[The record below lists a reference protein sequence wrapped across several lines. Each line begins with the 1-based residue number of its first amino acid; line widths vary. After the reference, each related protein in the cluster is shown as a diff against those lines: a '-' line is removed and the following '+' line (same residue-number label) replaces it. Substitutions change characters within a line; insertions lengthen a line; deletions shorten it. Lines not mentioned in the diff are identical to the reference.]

1 MFDQE
6 QWEQLLISFLEEAKE
21 LIQNAETALLA
32 LDKQAAD
39 ADTIN
44 GLFRAMHTLKGS
56 AGLFSLDG
64 FVRFAHQM
72 ENLIMRVR
80 DGELT
85 LNDEMISALLSA
97 LDILSGEISRLE
109 QTGNPSALD
118 EENPDLLALL
128 KTLAGAGLP
137 ATPSPSAPTSDAIE
151 REPAPTD
158 LPARWHISLRFDL
171 QLLQY
176 GFDPASF
183 VRYLNKLGTLQ
194 HVYLIQSELPAW
206 PDFQAENCYLGLELD
221 LQTEASKTE
230 IESVFEFIQELAQI
244 RILPPDSHVEDYLAL
259 IAELPQDEDR
269 LGEILVASGLL
280 TTNELNRSL
289 KKQTEQVP
297 ATKIG
302 DVLIQNGAVPS
313 AAVDAALQKQQQIR
327 DQKQQDSAQLK
338 ISAKKM
344 DELINLVGELVI
356 ASAGGETLARQQG
369 NSLLQESMS
378 TINQHV
384 EQIREIALR
393 LRMVEIGDTFMRFH
407 RLVRDTSK
415 ELKKDIQL
423 QIEGAETEL
432 DKTVVDK
439 IADPLTHLVRNA
451 LDHGIETAEER
462 QAAGKPVKGLVHLNA
477 YHESGNVV
485 IEVQDDGKG
494 LNPTRIRDK
503 AIEKGLLSPTEQ
515 IDDQSLYQLIFA
527 PGFSTADSVS
537 NLSGRGVGMDV
548 VKRSIDALRGSIEL
562 ESVMGQGCCV
572 RIRLPLTLAIIDG
585 FLISVGDTPLVLPLQ
600 SVTECLEAHQAE
612 IGDRTYSYL
621 ELRGKPLPIVRL
633 REHFGVD
640 GKKPPR
646 ENIVV
651 VRQGKQQLGLVVDTL
666 LGEQQIVIKPLGALF
681 GHLHDISGSSILG
694 SGLVA
699 LILDIPGLQ
708 QRVHHRLT
716 TTNASPKGNILLEER
731 GRA

>member
-6 QWEQLLISFLEEAKE
+6 QWEQLLASFLEEAKE
-21 LIQNAETALLA
+21 LIQSAETALLA
-32 LDKQAAD
+32 LDEQVVD
-39 ADTIN
+39 AETIN

-64 FVRFAHQM
+64 FVRFAHHM

-85 LNDEMISALLSA
+85 LNSDMVTALLSA
-97 LDILSGEISRLE
+97 LDVLGNELTHLE
-109 QTGNPSALD
+109 QTGTPSALD
-118 EENPDLLALL
+118 TDNPQLLALL
-128 KTLAGAGLP
+128 QQLTGETVATPP
-137 ATPSPSAPTSDAIE
+137 ATTTESADTIE
-151 REPAPTD
+151 RHPAPED
-158 LPARWHISLRFDL
+158 KPASWHISLRFDR

-183 VRYLNKLGTLQ
+183 VRYLNKLGTVQHLYLLQ
-194 HVYLIQSELPAW
+194 NDLPAW
-206 PDFQAENCYLGLELD
+206 PDFQAEQCYLGLELD

-259 IAELPQDEDR
+259 IDALPQDKDR
-269 LGEILVASGLL
+269 LGEILIASGLL
-280 TTNELNRSL
+280 TESELQRSL
-289 KKQTEQVP
+289 QKQTAQSP
-297 ATKIG
+297 APKIG
-302 DVLIQNGAVPS
+302 DVLIQEGNVPAV
-313 AAVDAALQKQQQIR
+313 AVDAALQKQQQIR
-327 DQKQQDSAQLK
+327 EQKQHDSALLK

-356 ASAGGETLARQQG
+356 AAAGGEMLARQHG
-369 NSLLQESMS
+369 NSTLQEAMS

-384 EQIREIALR
+384 EQIREVALQ

-415 ELKKDIQL
+415 ELNKEIQL
-423 QIEGAETEL
+423 HIEGADTEL

-451 LDHGIETAEER
+451 LDHGIEPAEER
-462 QAAGKPVKGLVHLNA
+462 LSAGKNVKGMVRLNA

-485 IEVQDDGKG
+485 IEVQDDGRG
-494 LNPTRIRDK
+494 LNPGRIREK
-503 AIEKGLLSPTEQ
+503 ALEKGLISTT
-515 IDDQSLYQLIFA
+515 DQLNDQALYQLIFA
-527 PGFSTADSVS
+527 PGFSTAESIS

-548 VKRSIDALRGSIEL
+548 VKRSIDALRGTIEL
-562 ESVMGQGCCV
+562 DSIPGRGCCV

-585 FLISVGDTPLVLPLQ
+585 FLISVGETPLVLPLQ
-600 SVTECLEAHQAE
+600 SVTECLEARYAD

-633 REHFGVD
+633 REHFGVES
-640 GKKPPR
+640 KKPQR

-681 GHLHDISGSSILG
+681 EHLHDISGSSILG
-694 SGLVA
+694 SGHVA

-708 QRVHHRLT
+708 QRVHHRL
-716 TTNASPKGNILLEER
+716 NITMATPCEMR
-731 GRA
+731 QADQGRNT